1 MRRVRY
7 AVSAALALALGLGL
21 AAPATADA
29 AQNGIVPIQG
39 LVLLKPTPVGRY
51 YAAAKGG
58 YTSASEM
65 AVTLAKQ
72 PNEYAA
78 TDLAVVVR
86 RMDGTFVSGTKF
98 LKASPQ
104 ITLTLPSN
112 PSVCAVDWRGDKLC
126 DGSSKVCGGS
136 ITQKNHFQIEIFL
149 LSDVPNP
156 SGAPPAL
163 GSTFARKEDL
173 KLRLTKGVG
182 LRGFNPATKEY
193 PLSKNANYLPAP
205 DGVNDASTCRPGPE
219 PWPEPEPSYNS
230 NAL

>member
-1 MRRVRY
+1 MRGDRF
-7 AVSAALALALGLGL
+7 AVSAALALALAVGAG
-21 AAPATADA
+21 APATADA
-29 AQNGIVPIQG
+29 AQNGVVPING
-39 LVLLKPTPVGRY
+39 LAIIKPTPLGRY

-65 AVTLAKQ
+65 ALTIAKQ

-78 TDLAVVVR
+78 TDLAVIVR
-86 RMDGTFVSGTKF
+86 RMDGTFVSGSKF
-98 LKASPQ
+98 LKASAQ
-104 ITLTLPSN
+104 LSLTLPSN

-126 DGSSKVCGGS
+126 DGSSTVCGGS
-136 ITQKNHFQIEIFL
+136 VTQKNHFQIEIYL

-156 SGAPPAL
+156 AGAPPAL
-163 GSTFARKEDL
+163 GSTFARKDDP
-173 KLRLTKGVG
+173 KLRVTKGVG

-193 PLSKNANYLPAP
+193 PLTKNANYLPAP
-205 DGVNDASTCRPGPE
+205 DTVNDGSTCRPGPE

>member
-1 MRRVRY
+1 MRRVRL
-7 AVSAALALALGLGL
+7 AVSAALALALALTAG
-21 AAPATADA
+21 APAPADA
-29 AQNGIVPIQG
+29 ALNGGVPINGIAIV
-39 LVLLKPTPVGRY
+39 KPTPVGRY

-58 YTSASEM
+58 YTSVSEM
-65 AVTLAKQ
+65 AVTLTKQ
-72 PNEYAA
+72 PNEYLA

-98 LKASPQ
+98 LKASAQ
-104 ITLTLPSN
+104 LTLTLPSN

-126 DGSSKVCGGS
+126 DGSSTVCGGS
-136 ITQKNHFQIEIFL
+136 ITQKNHFQIEVFL

-163 GSTFARKEDL
+163 GSTFARKEDP

-182 LRGFNPATKEY
+182 VRGFNPATKEY